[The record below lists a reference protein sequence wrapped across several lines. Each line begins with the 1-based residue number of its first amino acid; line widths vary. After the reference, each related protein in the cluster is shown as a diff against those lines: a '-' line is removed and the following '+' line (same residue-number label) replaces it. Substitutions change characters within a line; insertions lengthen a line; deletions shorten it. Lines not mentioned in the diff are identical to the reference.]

1 MTKKISKRSTMFIA
15 QGAAIAAMYA
25 VLTIAQNLLL
35 PGTASWAV
43 QFRVSEAMTVLAFFT
58 PAAIP
63 GLTVGCIIAN
73 ISSVT
78 AGLGFYDMFFGSI
91 ATLLAALTMYAL
103 RNVCVKGIPFVGLLM
118 PALFNGII
126 IGFEIEFFFIQSMK
140 GFNFIEFLITGGCV
154 ALGELVVLLVL
165 GIPMT
170 LIIKRQHLDKELI
183 K

>member
-1 MTKKISKRSTMFIA
+1 MTEKMTKRSTMFIV
-15 QGAAIAAMYA
+15 QGAAIAALYA
-25 VLTIAQNLLL
+25 VLTVGQNLLL
-35 PGTASWAV
+35 PGSASWAV

-63 GLTVGCIIAN
+63 GLTIGCVIAN

-78 AGLGFYDMFFGSI
+78 AGLGFYDMIFGSI

-103 RNVCVKGIPFVGLLM
+103 RNVCIKDISFAGLLM
-118 PALFNGII
+118 PAVFNGLI

-140 GFNFIEFLITGGCV
+140 GFNFVEFLITGGCV

-165 GIPMT
+165 GIPLT
-170 LIIKRQHLDKELI
+170 LIIKKRRLDKNLI

>member
-1 MTKKISKRSTMFIA
+1 MTKKVTRRSTMFIV
-15 QGAAIAAMYA
+15 QGAVIAALYA
-25 VLTIAQNLLL
+25 VLTIGQNVLL

-43 QFRVSEAMTVLAFFT
+43 QFRVSEVMTVLAFFT

-63 GLTVGCIIAN
+63 GLTIGCVVAN

-78 AGLGFYDMFFGSI
+78 AGLGFYDMIFGSI
-91 ATLLAALTMYAL
+91 ATLLAAITMYL
-103 RNVCVKGIPFVGLLM
+103 LKNVCIKNIPFVGLLM

-126 IGFEIEFFFIQSMK
+126 IGFEIEFFFIQSMN

-154 ALGELVVLLVL
+154 ALGELVVLFVL
-165 GIPMT
+165 GIPLT